1 MSEEAALAGDKGD
14 WYVSKTLVIAW
25 VLIFFPVGL
34 YGVWKSDDFIKNVK
48 FGISVACVMGFF
60 SLGINFTSPIYMF
73 GLFPIALVLLWRDK
87 DISNML
93 TMKFAAAYPVVLAF
107 ALLIAPRL
115 SVIALF

>member
-1 MSEEAALAGDKGD
+1 MVEQASEIEKAN
-14 WYVSKTLVIAW
+14 WYASKTLVIAW
-25 VLIFFPVGL
+25 VLVFFPVGL